1 MLAVPSKTHP
11 PSLTAT
17 RLQGVT
23 GMLNWLLLFV
33 PLTLA
38 LEYLAPQQHL
48 LIFISAAVAIIPLA
62 GWLGRATEQLAERAG
77 DGVGGL
83 LNATFG
89 NATELI
95 IAIAALRA
103 GLHDVVKASL
113 AGSIIGNILL
123 VLGAAMFCGGLRFKE
138 QHFNSDGAR
147 AEATLLTLAAIAL
160 VLPAV
165 YMMRAEEVPALLG
178 KVQHLSNAISV
189 VLLLAYGLFLYYSLV
204 THKALFAGSHEAD
217 SGEAMALWP
226 LGKAIGVLALATGLI
241 AWVSEIL
248 VGAIEPSAKA
258 FGLSNMFIGVFVV
271 AILGNAAEHATAITA
286 ALKNRMDLAL
296 SIAIG
301 SSVQVALFVAP
312 VLVLS
317 SLFIGPAP
325 MNLAFTAGL
334 TLTVLLSVIITG
346 QVAGDGRSDWL
357 KGVQLLAVYLVFGLA
372 FFFIPA
378 MPAP

>member
-1 MLAVPSKTHP
+1 
-11 PSLTAT
+11 
-17 RLQGVT
+17 
-23 GMLNWLLLFV
+23 MLNWLLLFV

-123 VLGAAMFCGGLRFKE
+123 VLGAAMFCGGLRFKA

-178 KVQHLSNAISV
+178 KVQHLSNAISL

-204 THKALFAGSHEAD
+204 THKALFAGSHAAD
-217 SGEAMALWP
+217 SGAAMTLWP

-286 ALKNRMDLAL
+286 ALKNRMDLTL

-325 MNLAFTAGL
+325 MNLAFPAGL
-334 TLTVLLSVIITG
+334 TLTVLLSVMITG

-357 KGVQLLAVYLVFGLA
+357 KGVQLLAVYLVFGMA

-378 MPAP
+378 TLAP

>member
-1 MLAVPSKTHP
+1 
-11 PSLTAT
+11 
-17 RLQGVT
+17 
-23 GMLNWLLLFV
+23 MLNWLLLFV

-123 VLGAAMFCGGLRFKE
+123 VLGAAMLCGGVRFKE

-147 AEATLLTLAAIAL
+147 TEATLLTLAAIAL

-165 YMMRAEEVPALLG
+165 YMMRAEEVPALLE

-204 THKALFAGSHEAD
+204 THKALFAGSHEDD
-217 SGEAMALWP
+217 SSAASDLWP
-226 LGKAIGVLALATGLI
+226 LGKAIGVLALATALI

-258 FGLSNMFIGVFVV
+258 FGLSNLFIGVFVV

-317 SLFIGPAP
+317 SLFIGPTP
-325 MNLAFTAGL
+325 MNLAFSAGL

-357 KGVQLLAVYLVFGLA
+357 KGVQLLAVYLVFGMA

-378 MPAP
+378 MSAP

>member
-1 MLAVPSKTHP
+1 
-11 PSLTAT
+11 
-17 RLQGVT
+17 
-23 GMLNWLLLFV
+23 MLNWLLLCV
-33 PLTLA
+33 PLTVA

-48 LIFISAAVAIIPLA
+48 LIFFAAAVAIIPLA
-62 GWLGRATEQLAERAG
+62 GWLGRATEQLAERSG

-95 IAIAALRA
+95 IAFAALRA
-103 GLHDVVKASL
+103 GLHDVVKASI

-123 VLGAAMFCGGLRFKE
+123 VLGAAMLCGGLRFKE
-138 QHFNSDGAR
+138 QHFNSNGAR

-178 KVQHLSNAISV
+178 KVQHLSNAIAV
-189 VLLLAYGLFLYYSLV
+189 VLLLVYGLFLYYSLV
-204 THKALFAGSHEAD
+204 THKALFAGNREDNAAASDEA
-217 SGEAMALWP
+217 SALWP
-226 LGKAIGVLALATGLI
+226 LSKAIGVLALATGLI

-248 VGAIEPSAKA
+248 VGAIEPSAKE

-286 ALKNRMDLAL
+286 AMKNRMDLAL

-317 SLFIGPAP
+317 SLYIGPEP

-334 TLTVLLSVIITG
+334 TLTVLLSVLITG

-357 KGVQLLAVYLVFGLA
+357 KGVQLLAVYLVFGMA

-378 MPAP
+378 IPAS